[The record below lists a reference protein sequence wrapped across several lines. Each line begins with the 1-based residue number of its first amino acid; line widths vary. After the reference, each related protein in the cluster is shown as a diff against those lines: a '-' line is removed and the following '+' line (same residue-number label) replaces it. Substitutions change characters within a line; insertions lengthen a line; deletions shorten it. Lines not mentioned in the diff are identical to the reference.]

1 MLEIFDNICILLAKV
16 NQKHEV
22 IAKQVFAENHCE
34 LSTLQ
39 FSVMYTLYKGD
50 NINLSELSERCFLNN
65 STLTN
70 VIDKL
75 ESLKLVERHLDPD
88 DRRAYK
94 IKLTQ
99 KGIEIKE
106 LSFKCMRDVHDIML
120 KDLPKEELKICKSA
134 LLKMFNNM

>member
-22 IAKQVFAENHCE
+22 VAKQIFKKNGYE

-50 NINLSELSERCFLNN
+50 DINLSELSEKCYLNN

-75 ESLKLVERHLDPD
+75 ESFKLVERHSDPE

-94 IKLTQ
+94 IKLTEEAYRM
-99 KGIEIKE
+99 KDVA
-106 LSFKCMRDVHDIML
+106 FKCMLEVHDIML
-120 KDLPKEELKICKSA
+120 KDIPKDELKSCRDA
-134 LLKMFNNM
+134 LLKMFMNM